1 MGDYVSGTKSK
12 VNHISFSFNSHS
24 TTNSMNS
31 NKQRNSTLE
40 VSVDYMNDQVLHLI
54 NNDQAENAKA
64 ILMEWEELM
73 TREDGD
79 DAVTVIWMK
88 NLAPSH

>member
-1 MGDYVSGTKSK
+1 
-12 VNHISFSFNSHS
+12 
-24 TTNSMNS
+24 MNS
-31 NKQRNSTLE
+31 DKQRNSTLE

-54 NNDQAENAKA
+54 NDNQAENAKA

-73 TREDGD
+73 THEDGD

-88 NLAPSH
+88 NLAGSY

>member
-1 MGDYVSGTKSK
+1 MGDYLSGTKSK
-12 VNHISFSFNSHS
+12 VNHNSYSFKTPYNNF
-24 TTNSMNS
+24 MNS
-31 NKQRNSTLE
+31 DKQRNSQIE

-54 NNDQAENAKA
+54 NDNQAENAKA

-79 DAVTVIWMK
+79 DAITVIWMK
-88 NLAPSH
+88 NLAGSC

>member
-1 MGDYVSGTKSK
+1 
-12 VNHISFSFNSHS
+12 
-24 TTNSMNS
+24 MNS
-31 NKQRNSTLE
+31 DKQRNSTLE

-73 TREDGD
+73 TLEDGD
-79 DAVTVIWMK
+79 DGVTIYWMK
-88 NLAPSH
+88 NFISI

>member
-1 MGDYVSGTKSK
+1 MGDYLSGTKSK
-12 VNHISFSFNSHS
+12 VNHNSYSFKTPYN
-24 TTNSMNS
+24 NSMNS
-31 NKQRNSTLE
+31 DKHRNSQIE

-73 TREDGD
+73 THEDGGD
-79 DAVTVIWMK
+79 SVTVIWMK
-88 NLAPSH
+88 NFISI

>member
-1 MGDYVSGTKSK
+1 
-12 VNHISFSFNSHS
+12 
-24 TTNSMNS
+24 MNS
-31 NKQRNSTLE
+31 DKQRNSTLE

-54 NNDQAENAKA
+54 NNDQAEDAKA
-64 ILMEWEELM
+64 ILMEWEELI

-88 NLAPSH
+88 NLAASH